1 MRSLRFPSRT
11 ASMPAMTARHRW
23 LIGAVALLLFFAYSL
38 AHAKTDPATT
48 EQLMRKSGLWSALKE
63 VGPQI
68 QQQIQATVDQSAQSL
83 GRRVTE
89 PLGQRLTQAAE
100 EAYEVNALRNAALA
114 RIGQAAS
121 PAHARTLIDW
131 FAGPLGSKIIRYE
144 EASGSLDPAIAQ
156 EHGNQELDKASPKR
170 RAQLQRI
177 IDLTQAAELATR
189 VAINTTIAIQVGAS
203 TSLNTRTQPNAE
215 RGERLWTITQLQ
227 TLRETLDREAP
238 AMKRAANDLLLAN
251 FALTYSAFN
260 DAELQR
266 YITFLSGPAGRHFSA
281 VALEA
286 LDGVLTQAAVQ
297 FGRLLTQPANTVAR
311 I

>member
-1 MRSLRFPSRT
+1 MN
-11 ASMPAMTARHRW
+11 ARHRW

-68 QQQIQATVDQSAQSL
+68 QQQIQATVNQSAESL
-83 GRRVTE
+83 GQRVTE
-89 PLGQRLTQAAE
+89 SMGQRLTQAAE
-100 EAYEVNALRNAALA
+100 EAYEVNALRNATLE

-121 PAHARTLIDW
+121 PAHTRTLIDW

-144 EASGSLDPAIAQ
+144 EASGGLDPAIAQ
-156 EHGNQELDKASPKR
+156 EHGSQELAKASPKR

-203 TSLNTRTQPNAE
+203 TSLNTRAQPK
-215 RGERLWTITQLQ
+215 GERLWTIAQLQ
-227 TLRETLDREAP
+227 SLREALDREAP

-251 FALTYSAFN
+251 FALTYAAFN

-266 YITFLSGPAGRHFSA
+266 YITFLSGPSGRHFSA

-286 LDGVLTQAAVQ
+286 LDGVLTQAALQ
-297 FGRLLTQPANTVAR
+297 FGRLLTQPANAVAR

>member
-1 MRSLRFPSRT
+1 
-11 ASMPAMTARHRW
+11 MTARHRW

-68 QQQIQATVDQSAQSL
+68 QQQIQATVNQSAESRGQ
-83 GRRVTE
+83 RVTE
-89 PLGQRLTQAAE
+89 PMGQRLTQAAE
-100 EAYEVNALRNAALA
+100 EAYEVNALRNATLA
-114 RIGQAAS
+114 RIGLAAS
-121 PAHARTLIDW
+121 PAHTRTLIGW
-131 FAGPLGSKIIRYE
+131 FEGPLGSKIIRYE

-156 EHGNQELDKASPKR
+156 EHGSRELEKASPKR
-170 RAQLQRI
+170 RAQLQSI

-203 TSLNTRTQPNAE
+203 TSLNARAQQK
-215 RGERLWTITQLQ
+215 GERLWTIAQLQ
-227 TLRETLDREAP
+227 SLRETLDREAP
-238 AMKRAANDLLLAN
+238 AMKRAANELLLAN
-251 FALTYSAFN
+251 FALTYAAFN
-260 DAELQR
+260 EAELQR

-297 FGRLLTQPANTVAR
+297 FGRLLTQPANAVAR